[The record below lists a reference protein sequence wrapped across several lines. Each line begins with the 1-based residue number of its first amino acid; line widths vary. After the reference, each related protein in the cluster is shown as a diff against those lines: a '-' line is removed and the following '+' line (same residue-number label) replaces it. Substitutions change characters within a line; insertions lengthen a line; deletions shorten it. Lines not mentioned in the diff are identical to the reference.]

1 MQNFGKET
9 YISKIP
15 YPKVEGFNFSFSGIK
30 TAIINLVHN
39 SKEEII
45 KEDLCASF
53 QKVIAD
59 VLIDKIRKVL
69 KEKNRK
75 KLVVAG
81 GVSANTYI
89 RKRLDELKKENIEV
103 YYPPLRL
110 CTDNAGMIAVQR
122 IL

>member
-45 KEDLCASF
+45 KEDLCA
-53 QKVIAD
+53 D

-69 KEKNRK
+69 KEKNRT

-110 CTDNAGMIAVQR
+110 CTDNAGMIATQR